1 MKSKLSL
8 KVLGVVI
15 TLATLAS
22 LLVGITAAPAGVSA
36 ATNQMVFTPYSLP
49 SNLNYFIG
57 GAGTPSFASGAAT
70 TTTFTGAANSNPTV
84 TAVTASADGNSIY
97 AWDDAAKI
105 LYYSSN
111 AGKSFT
117 ALAFNTAVPAPGVSF
132 GGTFVDLEV
141 SPKFATDGTVVLAT
155 STQVWMISGGL
166 ATANNVTG
174 DLATKLE
181 GGTITSMDV
190 GSYYTNGVLAVYIGV
205 RGDGVHNAFS
215 NVLVFQAGGFTWAEV
230 GAMKFG
236 SVGVFGTIANGTVI
250 ASTSITSNAQS
261 VTFSLPSMAVT
272 AGTATATPA
281 TLSTTALSTALTV
294 TNTAVGQSFTVTL
307 PAGFTGTATPTAPM
321 TISAGAALVAGV
333 NTITVSSAAAT
344 GTITVAITN
353 ALNFTVTNPAGVS
366 GNATSGAGGA
376 TVTGSP
382 LTLAAGATTT
392 VVITTLGALTIN
404 TTLGGAGFDPAVLA
418 VKLSPNYQS
427 DAEVMAVYTDS
438 TTTYLSSNI
447 AALGWNNSILPVCPL
462 VNTSATPA
470 VTPYVATSAVI
481 EAGTDYFANSTG
493 TVLVGTNLALY
504 KISGR
509 VATGGTVTNI
519 LNQAVLVPN
528 GIAVQGPTATAA
540 VVVASPNTSA
550 LNITTAVTASTVT
563 WVGSAAYRGVTGTA
577 ITGLWYCGTNNAKL
591 LVGSTGF
598 VNVGTPVTYYSGDGG
613 AINVSADNGNTF
625 NQIGLISVQTSAG
638 AAGLAGLNPTID
650 IVSDTSWFSNLSN
663 NGGECQ
669 STDKGVS
676 WVRVFGK
683 GWGANNASCG
693 GPARS
698 QSYATNNTWVITN
711 GSNIALLTSNNGSTY
726 SPIGSPIA
734 IGSFNYIE
742 NDAYYIVS
750 AGGDPAGIY
759 FSSRPYVNATFTPAI
774 TNINSIARS
783 GKDATHMTFAV
794 GSRQG
799 TVYLSTDGAV
809 TFTQLAG
816 IPGIGSGE
824 RVKVKYA
831 SDGTL
836 YAFGASPNTTF
847 TGLWMYVPATTSW
860 LNIAA
865 PSSGLQITKPV
876 KGWSIAGDGTA
887 YVTVDDGV
895 TTIGAFGY
903 GIYRSLNYNA
913 VNPDGTTG
921 ATWAQIYQYD
931 FPNGTATASIGSS
944 STGYPGVVTALN
956 GSNEPAG
963 ASGNWTAGVGVFAS
977 AATGNT
983 LQITE
988 NTSTVTGSGVN
999 QVIYTFVD
1007 SYTNGPV
1014 VVSPKDKTILTTDTS
1029 VSLNWTAMNGPAG
1042 GSTNT
1047 STNYD
1052 VQVTA
1057 STDFSGATT
1066 PVFDTA
1072 NTGLVTQNMDY
1083 YKPGNTTATM
1093 GINPGAPTYAL
1104 KGGTPY
1110 SWRVMA
1116 TYPLPSRWTTQTFT
1130 TALTN
1135 VNGTPVPVNAV
1146 PANGATGVDVNTT
1159 FTWPAVS
1166 GTNVTYEFV
1175 IAEETGQTDKFAI
1188 IDYSATCPT
1197 NATPLREQLKYNTQ
1211 YWWRVRA
1218 TNGTVTSGWS
1228 TFFFTT
1234 GSPPVTTTASTGPAI
1249 TVTQPPATTFTFTQP
1264 PATTFTISQPANN
1277 SSIPPALLW
1286 AVIAIGAILII
1297 AVIVLI
1303 VRTRRIP

>member
-1 MKSKLSL
+1 M
-8 KVLGVVI
+8 
-15 TLATLAS
+15 ATAGYGYTS
-22 LLVGITAAPAGVSA
+22 APSV
-36 ATNQMVFTPYSLP
+36 
-49 SNLNYFIG
+49 
-57 GAGTPSFASGAAT
+57 
-70 TTTFTGAANSNPTV
+70 TFTGGT
-84 TAVTASADGNSIY
+84 
-97 AWDDAAKI
+97 
-105 LYYSSN
+105 
-111 AGKSFT
+111 
-117 ALAFNTAVPAPGVSF
+117 LA
-132 GGTFVDLEV
+132 
-141 SPKFATDGTVVLAT
+141 
-155 STQVWMISGGL
+155 
-166 ATANNVTG
+166 
-174 DLATKLE
+174 
-181 GGTITSMDV
+181 
-190 GSYYTNGVLAVYIGV
+190 
-205 RGDGVHNAFS
+205 
-215 NVLVFQAGGFTWAEV
+215 AGG
-230 GAMKFG
+230 
-236 SVGVFGTIANGTVI
+236 
-250 ASTSITSNAQS
+250 
-261 VTFSLPSMAVT
+261 
-272 AGTATATPA
+272 
-281 TLSTTALSTALTV
+281 
-294 TNTAVGQSFTVTL
+294 
-307 PAGFTGTATPTAPM
+307 
-321 TISAGAALVAGV
+321 
-333 NTITVSSAAAT
+333 AAAT
-344 GTITVAITN
+344 GTAVLGAITQP
-353 ALNFTVTNPAGVS
+353 VTFAG
-366 GNATSGAGGA
+366 GTLGAGGVAAAA
-376 TVTGSP
+376 TVVVNATGGIAAINIISGTGIGYTVPPTMTVAASP
-382 LTLAAGATTT
+382 SGVLANNATAT
-392 VVITTLGALTIN
+392 VIMSAN
-404 TTLGGAGFDPAVLA
+404 PSVLA

-427 DAEVMAVYTDS
+427 DAEVMAVYVDS
-438 TTTYLSSNI
+438 GTGTTYLDSNL
-447 AALGWNNSILPVCPL
+447 AAMGWNNSILPRCPL
-462 VNTSATPA
+462 VNATSTPVIA
-470 VTPYVATSAVI
+470 PFAAASAVI

-493 TVLVGTNLALY
+493 TVLVGIGTGPGAALY
-504 KISGR
+504 IVKGR
-509 VATGGTVTNI
+509 VAAAGTVTNI

-528 GIAVQGPTATAA
+528 GVAVQGPTATAS
-540 VVVASPNTSA
+540 VVVASPNTTA
-550 LNITTAVTASTVT
+550 LNITTAVTASTVS
-563 WVGSAAYRGVTGTA
+563 WVGSAAYRAATGMA
-577 ITGLWYCGTNNAKL
+577 VSGLWYCGTNNAKL

-598 VNVGTPVTYYSGDGG
+598 VVVPQPPPALPYYSGDGG
-613 AINVSADNGNTF
+613 AINVSMDNGNTF
-625 NQIGLISVQTSAG
+625 NQIGLISVETATG
-638 AAGLAGLNPTID
+638 TAGLAGLNPSID
-650 IVSDTSWFSNLSN
+650 IVSDTNWFSNLAN

-676 WVRVFGK
+676 WVRIFGK
-683 GWGANNASCG
+683 GWGGNNAGCL

-698 QSYATNNTWVITN
+698 QNYATNNTWVLINNST
-711 GSNIALLTSNNGSTY
+711 IALITSNNGSTY

-750 AGGDPAGIY
+750 QGGDPAGIY
-759 FSSRPYVNATFTPAI
+759 FSSRPYVNATFTPAA

-794 GSRQG
+794 GTRQG

-836 YAFGASPNTTF
+836 YAFDATPNTTF

-860 LNIAA
+860 LNIAT
-865 PSSGLQITKPV
+865 PSTSISPIQITKPI
-876 KGWSIAGDGTA
+876 KNWTIAGDGTA
-887 YVTVDDGV
+887 YVIVDDGV
-895 TTIGAFGY
+895 AAFGY
-903 GIYRSLNYNA
+903 GVYRSLNYNV
-913 VNPDGTTG
+913 VNPDGTSG
-921 ATWAQIYQYD
+921 AVWAQIYQYD
-931 FPNGTATASIGSS
+931 FPNGLANASIGSS
-944 STGYPGVVTALN
+944 ATGYPGVVTALN

-963 ASGNWTAGVGVFAS
+963 ASGNWTSGIGVYAS

-999 QVIYTFVD
+999 QAIYTFVD

-1014 VVSPKDKTILTTDTS
+1014 VVSPKDKTILTSDTFATF
-1029 VSLNWTAMNGPAG
+1029 NWTAMNGPAG
-1042 GSTNT
+1042 GSST
-1047 STNYD
+1047 SSSNYE
-1052 VQVTA
+1052 VQVTN

-1066 PVFDTA
+1066 PVAGTVVGGASGNVTAPMDTYMA
-1072 NTGLVTQNMDY
+1072 GNTLASMNVN
-1083 YKPGNTTATM
+1083 PGN
-1093 GINPGAPTYAL
+1093 GVNAL
-1104 KGGTPY
+1104 KGGTAY
-1110 SWRVMA
+1110 SWRVRA
-1116 TYPLPSRWTTQTFT
+1116 NYPLPSRWTTQTFT

>member
-57 GAGTPSFASGAAT
+57 GAGTPNFGTGTGMTGT
-70 TTTFTGAANSNPTV
+70 TTTFTGTPNSNPTV

-97 AWDDAAKI
+97 AWDDTAKI

-117 ALAFNTAVPAPGVSF
+117 ALAFNAAVPGVGQSYTQF
-132 GGTFVDLEV
+132 TGTFVDLEV
-141 SPKFATDGTVVLAT
+141 SPKFATDSTVVLAT
-155 STQVWMISGGL
+155 STQVWMISGGF
-166 ATANNVTG
+166 ATVNNVTG
-174 DLATKLE
+174 DLSTKLE
-181 GGTITSMDV
+181 GGTITSMDI

-205 RGDGVHNAFS
+205 RGDGVHNAYS
-215 NVLVFQAGGFTWAEV
+215 NVLVFQQGGFTWAEV

-236 SVGVFGTIANGTVI
+236 SIGVFGTIANGTVV
-250 ASTSITSNAQS
+250 ASPASISSNAQA
-261 VTFSLPSMAVT
+261 VTLALPSIPVV
-272 AGTATATPA
+272 AGTGVTGLPA
-281 TLSTTALSTALTV
+281 ALTTISTTLNV
-294 TNTAVGQSFTVTL
+294 TNALANQTFTIQL
-307 PAGFTGTATPTAPM
+307 PAGIAGTATPTAPM
-321 TISAGAALVAGV
+321 TITGGTLAANTV
-333 NTITVSSAAAT
+333 NTITITSAPAAGVITVVLAPVST
-344 GTITVAITN
+344 WNFTITE
-353 ALNFTVTNPAGVS
+353 PAGVS
-366 GNATSGAGGA
+366 GNVAGAILTTNPTVLPASTA
-376 TVTGSP
+376 TVVTVTALGS
-382 LTLAAGATTT
+382 
-392 VVITTLGALTIN
+392 VTIN

-462 VNTSATPA
+462 VNTGATPA
-470 VTPYVATSAVI
+470 VNAYVATSAVI

-493 TVLVGTNLALY
+493 TVLVGTNMALY

-509 VATGGTVTNI
+509 VAAGGTVTNI

-528 GIAVQGPTATAA
+528 GLAFQGPTATAT

-563 WVGSAAYRGVTGTA
+563 WVGSAAYRGATGTA

-591 LVGSTGF
+591 LAGSTGF
-598 VNVGTPVTYYSGDGG
+598 VNVGSPTAYWSGDGG
-613 AINVSADNGNTF
+613 AINVSMDNGNTF
-625 NQIGLISVQTSAG
+625 NQIGLISVQTSTG
-638 AAGLAGLNPTID
+638 TQGLTGLNPSID
-650 IVSDTSWFSNLSN
+650 IVSDTNWFSNLGN

-676 WVRVFGK
+676 WVRIFGK
-683 GWGANNASCG
+683 GWGANNAGCL

-698 QSYATNNTWVITN
+698 QNYATNNTWVLIN
-711 GSNIALLTSNNGSTY
+711 NSNIALLTSNNGSTY

-750 AGGDPAGIY
+750 QGGDSAGIY
-759 FSSRPYVNATFTPAI
+759 FSSRPYVNASFTPAI
-774 TNINSIARS
+774 DKINSIARS

-794 GSRQG
+794 GSRAGQ
-799 TVYLSTDGAV
+799 VYLSTDGAV
-809 TFTQLAG
+809 TFNALAA
-816 IPGIGSGE
+816 IPGIPAD

-836 YAFGASPNTTF
+836 YAFDASPGTSF

-860 LNIAA
+860 INIAA
-865 PSSGLQITKPV
+865 PSSSVSPLQINRPIKNWT
-876 KGWSIAGDGTA
+876 IAGDGTA
-887 YVTVDDGV
+887 YVIVDDGAA
-895 TTIGAFGY
+895 AFGY
-903 GIYRSLNYNA
+903 GVYRSLNYNA

-921 ATWAQIYQYD
+921 ASWAQIYQYD

-963 ASGNWTAGVGVFAS
+963 ASGNWTSGIGVFAS

-1029 VSLNWTAMNGPAG
+1029 ASMNWTALNGPAG
-1042 GSTNT
+1042 GSSNT

-1072 NTGLVTQNMDY
+1072 SSTQTMDY

-1093 GINPGAPTYAL
+1093 GINPGAPAYAL
-1104 KGGTPY
+1104 KGGTAY

-1130 TALTN
+1130 TALSTIQN
-1135 VNGTPVPVNAV
+1135 TAVNSF

-1159 FTWPAVS
+1159 FTWPTVA

-1188 IDYSATCPT
+1188 IDYSATTPT
-1197 NATPLREQLKYNTQ
+1197 NATPLRETLKYNTQ

-1218 TNGTVTSGWS
+1218 TNGTVTSAWS

-1234 GSPPVTTTASTGPAI
+1234 MAA
-1249 TVTQPPATTFTFTQP
+1249 PATTPTGGTGTTITIP
-1264 PATTFTISQPANN
+1264 PSTVTTFTITQPVTSITLTGGTTSN
-1277 SSIPPALLW
+1277 SIPPALLW

>member
-1 MKSKLSL
+1 
-8 KVLGVVI
+8 
-15 TLATLAS
+15 
-22 LLVGITAAPAGVSA
+22 
-36 ATNQMVFTPYSLP
+36 
-49 SNLNYFIG
+49 
-57 GAGTPSFASGAAT
+57 
-70 TTTFTGAANSNPTV
+70 
-84 TAVTASADGNSIY
+84 
-97 AWDDAAKI
+97 
-105 LYYSSN
+105 
-111 AGKSFT
+111 
-117 ALAFNTAVPAPGVSF
+117 
-132 GGTFVDLEV
+132 
-141 SPKFATDGTVVLAT
+141 
-155 STQVWMISGGL
+155 
-166 ATANNVTG
+166 
-174 DLATKLE
+174 
-181 GGTITSMDV
+181 
-190 GSYYTNGVLAVYIGV
+190 
-205 RGDGVHNAFS
+205 
-215 NVLVFQAGGFTWAEV
+215 
-230 GAMKFG
+230 
-236 SVGVFGTIANGTVI
+236 
-250 ASTSITSNAQS
+250 
-261 VTFSLPSMAVT
+261 
-272 AGTATATPA
+272 
-281 TLSTTALSTALTV
+281 
-294 TNTAVGQSFTVTL
+294 
-307 PAGFTGTATPTAPM
+307 
-321 TISAGAALVAGV
+321 
-333 NTITVSSAAAT
+333 
-344 GTITVAITN
+344 
-353 ALNFTVTNPAGVS
+353 
-366 GNATSGAGGA
+366 
-376 TVTGSP
+376 
-382 LTLAAGATTT
+382 
-392 VVITTLGALTIN
+392 
-404 TTLGGAGFDPAVLA
+404 
-418 VKLSPNYQS
+418 
-427 DAEVMAVYTDS
+427 
-438 TTTYLSSNI
+438 
-447 AALGWNNSILPVCPL
+447 
-462 VNTSATPA
+462 
-470 VTPYVATSAVI
+470 
-481 EAGTDYFANSTG
+481 
-493 TVLVGTNLALY
+493 
-504 KISGR
+504 
-509 VATGGTVTNI
+509 
-519 LNQAVLVPN
+519 
-528 GIAVQGPTATAA
+528 
-540 VVVASPNTSA
+540 
-550 LNITTAVTASTVT
+550 
-563 WVGSAAYRGVTGTA
+563 
-577 ITGLWYCGTNNAKL
+577 LWYCGTNNAKL